1 MKPTLQDRRLRR
13 VRVEGVTRMFGATP
27 ALRGVSLELHA
38 GSITILSGPNGA
50 GKTTLLSIIGT
61 QLRPSRGEV
70 HYEGAAGVLEQSVV
84 RAQLGWVSHD
94 SHCYRELT
102 CRQNVELA
110 ARLYGV
116 SAESAWRRVADR
128 FGLGRFAER
137 EVGRLSRGQRQ
148 RAALARALVHEPS
161 LLLLDEPWTGLDAAS
176 SQRLEEVVRE
186 ERERGAII
194 VVVSHQQD
202 LVERLGS
209 RNIPLVSG
217 RIAQA

>member
-1 MKPTLQDRRLRR
+1 
-13 VRVEGVTRMFGATP
+13 MFGATP
-27 ALRGVSLELHA
+27 ALRGVSLELTA
-38 GSITILSGPNGA
+38 GSVTILSGPNGA

-61 QLRPSRGEV
+61 QLRPTRGEV
-70 HYEGAAGVLEQSVV
+70 LYEGTTGALEQRRV

-102 CRQNVELA
+102 GRQNVELA

-116 SAESAWRRVADR
+116 PVEVGWERVADR

-137 EVGRLSRGQRQ
+137 DVGTLSRGQRQ
-148 RAALARALVHEPS
+148 RVALARALVHQPS

-176 SQRLEEVVRE
+176 GQRLEEVVTE

-194 VVVSHQQD
+194 VVVSHQLGLD
-202 LVERLGS
+202 ERLGA
-209 RNIPLVSG
+209 RNVPLVGG
-217 RIAQA
+217 RIASA